1 MSEERA
7 RDFSL
12 TFSKAGPALRVFLR
26 LSSRTSSDPARAT
39 AAPAT
44 TISCSERGFLAALA
58 AGVASGFA
66 ATFAATFVAIA
77 CNVQPFSDSSIGNGD
92 EMHFFG
98 MIKI

>member
-7 RDFSL
+7 REFSL
-12 TFSKAGPALRVFLR
+12 TFSKEGPALRVFLR

-77 CNVQPFSDSSIGNGD
+77 CNVQPFLDSSIGNGD